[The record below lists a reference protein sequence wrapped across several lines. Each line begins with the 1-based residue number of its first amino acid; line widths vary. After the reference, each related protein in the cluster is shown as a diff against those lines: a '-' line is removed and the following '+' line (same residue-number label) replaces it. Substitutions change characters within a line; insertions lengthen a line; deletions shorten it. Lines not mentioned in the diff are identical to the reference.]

1 MQEEPKQLTGK
12 HVFAMI
18 SAFFALIIA
27 TDLVL
32 VYKAVSTFG
41 GIDTPDAYR
50 KGLAYNEN
58 VAAEQRQMALGW
70 TEKVTF
76 DEKSGALSFTIT
88 DARSNPIDNL
98 AVTAKVERAATNR
111 FDRTFPLAA
120 KGAGTYTTDLS
131 QLEAGG
137 WILEFE
143 ARAAS
148 DSTAPVIYRSKSRLR
163 RSP

>member
-1 MQEEPKQLTGK
+1 MQETKLTGK
-12 HVFAMI
+12 HVLAMI

-58 VAAEQRQMALGW
+58 IEAERRQLALGW
-70 TEKVTF
+70 TEKVNF
-76 DEKSGALSFTIT
+76 DEATGALSIAIT
-88 DARSNPIDNL
+88 DALGNPIDNL
-98 AVTAKVERAATNR
+98 AITAKLSRAATNKH
-111 FDRTFPLAA
+111 DETRTLVA
-120 KGAGTYTTDLS
+120 KSGGIYEADLS
-131 QLEAGG
+131 HLAAGG
-137 WILEFE
+137 WILALE
-143 ARAAS
+143 ARVAA
-148 DSTAPVIYRSKSRLR
+148 DEAAPVVLRSKSRLR